1 MFSDMSPMFDE
12 VGLSSYLAGTCVICG
27 EIEPDA
33 EMHDPQN
40 EDDSFP
46 VHAEC
51 GLQAKWEIS

>member
-1 MFSDMSPMFDE
+1 MFSDTFDE
-12 VGLSSYLAGTCVICG
+12 VVFDNFLADTCAICG
-27 EIEPDA
+27 EIGPDA
-33 EMHDPQN
+33 EMCSPDN